1 MRIDVWIMAGALCV
15 AAGMRGMRASADAEE
30 RCAAPEYRQFDF
42 FVGNWNAFDVTNP
55 GVRVA
60 TNRVSKT
67 LGGCVVLEDYEGEN
81 GSHGESFSIYDAAAK
96 KWHQTWVT
104 NHGQLVMI
112 DGAMHGDEMVLEG
125 VDHANGVEKYVRGTW
140 KAVGDGVRETAV
152 TSMDHGKTW
161 TPWFDLI
168 FRRANGTGDD
178 AKSQQEADA
187 VAALD
192 TEYQAA
198 VKRNDAS
205 VMEKI
210 LADDFVLVT
219 GSGKTYT
226 KKDLL
231 EEARSG
237 RVQYEHQ
244 EELTQKVRVF
254 GDTAVVTAKLWEKG
268 TDSGKA
274 FDWTIWFSDTY
285 VKTAAGWR
293 YVFGQSSYPPPKN

>member
-1 MRIDVWIMAGALCV
+1 MRIDVWILAGGLCV
-15 AAGMRGMRASADAEE
+15 GGMNGVRASAQADA
-30 RCAAPEYRQFDF
+30 RCSAPEYRQFDF
-42 FVGNWNAFDVTNP
+42 FVGSWDAFDVTNP
-55 GVRVA
+55 GVKVA
-60 TNRVSKT
+60 TNHVSKI
-67 LGGCVVLEDYEGEN
+67 LGGCVVLEDYQGEN
-81 GSHGESFSIYDAAAK
+81 GSHGESFSIYDAATK

-112 DGAMHGDEMVLEG
+112 DGTLHGGEMVLG
-125 VDHANGVEKYVRGTW
+125 GMDDANGTEKYVRGTW
-140 KAVGDGVRETAV
+140 KPMADGVRETAL
-152 TSMDHGKTW
+152 TSTDRGKTW
-161 TPWFDLI
+161 TPWFDLM
-168 FRRANGTGDD
+168 FRPMSGSEEN
-178 AKSQQEADA
+178 AKDKAEADA

-198 VKRNDAS
+198 VKRNDAAG
-205 VMEKI
+205 MEKI

-226 KKDLL
+226 KGDLL

-244 EELTQKVRVF
+244 EELAQKVRVF

-268 TDSGKA
+268 TDSGKS

-285 VKTAAGWR
+285 VKTAVGWR
-293 YVFGQSSYPPPKN
+293 YVFGQSSYPPPKD